1 MAVSRFNLKG
11 QVFTPDFAASIVL
24 FSVFLLMFGVIWN
37 TSIDMFVED
46 SSVDSDQHHYSFS
59 LLKTPGQP
67 SDWNSSNVEV
77 PGLYS
82 DGYLSAEKF
91 LEFYDVNVEDQRR
104 LLRAGDFYMRVQ
116 YLNGSTV
123 SYNGQEL
130 EAFSDSGF
138 GPSRNFPENSTVY
151 ATRELS
157 ILRENGKRVELR
169 YYTWSE

>member
-1 MAVSRFNLKG
+1 MAVSRSSLKG

-24 FSVFLLMFGVIWN
+24 FSLFLLMFGLIWN

-46 SSVDSDQHHYSFS
+46 SSVDQDQHHYSFS
-59 LLKTPGQP
+59 LLKTSGNP
-67 SDWNSSNVEV
+67 STWNSSNVEV

-91 LEFYDVNVEDQRR
+91 LEFYDVNVDEQRR
-104 LLRAGDFYMRVQ
+104 LLRAEDFYMRVQ
-116 YLNGSTV
+116 YLNDSIV
-123 SYNGQEL
+123 NYNGQSL
-130 EAFSDSGF
+130 EVFSDSGF

-157 ILRENGKRVELR
+157 VLKENGKRVELR
-169 YYTWSE
+169 YYTWKE